1 MLSRLRQVP
10 LPLALILGVAVLL
23 TVTWI
28 VATPPM
34 QGPDEPDH
42 FAYVQKIVE
51 QKTIPWRPGE
61 NCGEACPTGISSELN
76 TALATGGVAAL
87 SLNAAAK
94 DNYTK
99 LDEERWKSI
108 EQTLPDGSR
117 ANGAYRST
125 MRNGPVYYLYAS
137 LPYLAAYPADV
148 FDRAFV
154 TRLANVPLVIV
165 VVIAAWVLTGIL
177 VGKRRW
183 LQALAASIV
192 ALNAQLISIM
202 AVVNADVMLATFYSV
217 ALALMAALLIR
228 GPTRAGLIALAVC
241 TAGALLSHPRGAAIL
256 VPAALTAA
264 ILLWRRTAPHG
275 RRAVRAAAA
284 GIVALTAIA
293 GYVVV
298 RVATR
303 GDMSTAA
310 IREFGS
316 YLWQFYL
323 PKLDSMKPSPRADWN
338 VGDVF
343 IERFWGSYLQS
354 DVTVAPWVTDAMT
367 TAARVG
373 IVALI
378 VVLIVRRRALARVW
392 PAAVVLALALFSYVL
407 AMHVG
412 AWRNLDVGSTD
423 PVLTGRYLTPFV
435 VLLGAAV
442 AVGVSWLPRRAGPA
456 VAAAFVSAGFAL
468 HLAALGA
475 LVVRF
480 HV

>member
-10 LPLALILGVAVLL
+10 LPLALILGVAVVL
-23 TVTWI
+23 TATWI

-34 QGPDEPDH
+34 QGPDEQDH

-76 TALATGGVAAL
+76 TALSTGGFAAL
-87 SLNAAAK
+87 ALNVAAK
-94 DNYTK
+94 DNYTR
-99 LDEERWKSI
+99 LDEQRWESI
-108 EQTLPDGSR
+108 EQTLPDGAR
-117 ANGAYRST
+117 GDGAYRST
-125 MRNGPVYYLYAS
+125 MRNGPAYYLYAS
-137 LPYLAAYPADV
+137 LPYLVAYRGDL

-154 TRLANVPLVIV
+154 TRVANIPLVMVMV
-165 VVIAAWVLTGIL
+165 VAAWVLAGIL
-177 VGKRRW
+177 VGRRRW
-183 LQALAASIV
+183 LQALAAGIV
-192 ALNAQLISIM
+192 ALNAQLISIA
-202 AVVNADVMLATFYSV
+202 AVINADVMLATFYSV
-217 ALALMAALLIR
+217 ALALMASLLIR
-228 GPTRAGLIALAVC
+228 GPTRAAVIGLAVC
-241 TAGALLSHPRGAAIL
+241 TAGAALSHPRGLAIL
-256 VPAALTAA
+256 VPAGVTAA
-264 ILLWRRTAPHG
+264 ILVWRRTAPHG

-284 GIVALTAIA
+284 GVAAVSALA
-293 GYVVV
+293 GFVVL

-303 GDMSTAA
+303 GDLSAPA

-323 PKLDSMKPSPRADWN
+323 PKLDSMNPSPRADWN

-343 IERFWGSYLQS
+343 VERFWGAYAGT
-354 DVTVAPWVTDAMT
+354 DVVVQPWVTDAMT
-367 TAARVG
+367 TAARIG

-378 VVLIVRRRALARVW
+378 VVLVVRRRTLARVW
-392 PAAVVLALALFSYVL
+392 PAAAVLALALFSYIL

-412 AWRNLDVGSTD
+412 AWRNLDAGATD

-442 AVGVSWLPRRAGPA
+442 AVGISWLPRRVGPA
-456 VAAAFVSAGFAL
+456 VAAGFVTAGFAL

-475 LVVRF
+475 LVTRF
-480 HV
+480 HA